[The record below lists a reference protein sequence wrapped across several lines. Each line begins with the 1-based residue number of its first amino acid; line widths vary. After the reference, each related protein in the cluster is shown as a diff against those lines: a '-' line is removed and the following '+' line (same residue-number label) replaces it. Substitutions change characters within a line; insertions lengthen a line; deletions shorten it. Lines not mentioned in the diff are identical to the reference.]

1 MMALYQIKKCKRNSK
16 FLFFFK
22 KKMTFVTLISF
33 NMKPSDLQPEEF
45 AVFNATYINQ
55 VSGEYALIE
64 ELEISVHRFIKFV
77 QNIPL
82 DKFDYRYAEGKWTI
96 KDIIQHLIDAERIF
110 AYRALRFARND
121 KNKLPGFE
129 ENDYVDEANATKRSI
144 QDLLTELAVV
154 RQATL
159 SLFKSFSNEELLR
172 IGIASNNQMSVR
184 ALGFTIIGHQ
194 NHHQRVFEERYL

>member
-1 MMALYQIKKCKRNSK
+1 
-16 FLFFFK
+16 
-22 KKMTFVTLISF
+22 
-33 NMKPSDLQPEEF
+33 MKPSDLQTEEF
-45 AVFNATYINQ
+45 AGHFATYINQ
-55 VSGEYALIE
+55 VSSEYSLVE
-64 ELEISVHRFIKFV
+64 ELEISVHRLIKFV

-82 DKFDYRYAEGKWTI
+82 DKFDYRYAKGKWTI

-121 KNKLPGFE
+121 KTELSGFE
-129 ENDYVDEANATKRSI
+129 ENDYVDAADAGKRSI

-159 SLFKSFSNEELLR
+159 FLFKSFSEEEVMR
-172 IGIASNNQMSVR
+172 KGIASNNPISVR
-184 ALGFTIIGHQ
+184 ALGFVIIGHQ

>member
-1 MMALYQIKKCKRNSK
+1 
-16 FLFFFK
+16 
-22 KKMTFVTLISF
+22 
-33 NMKPSDLQPEEF
+33 MKPSDLQPEEF
-45 AVFNATYINQ
+45 AGHFATYINQ
-55 VSGEYALIE
+55 VSSEYTLVE
-64 ELEISVHRFIKFV
+64 ELEISVHRLIKFV

-110 AYRALRFARND
+110 GYRALRFARND
-121 KNKLPGFE
+121 KTELPGFE
-129 ENDYVDEANATKRSI
+129 ENDYVDYANANQRSI

-159 SLFKSFSNEELLR
+159 SLFKSFSNEDLHR
-172 IGIASNNQMSVR
+172 IGIASHNLMSVR

-194 NHHQRVFEERYL
+194 NHHQRVFEERYLD